1 MSKFYQWSCTS
12 IYIFLIAQF
21 YTLFTSW
28 LFSENNYF
36 PVLRE
41 ISNYILCVSTF
52 IYVSSECVVNMGR
65 KSLNYINYVSF
76 VVGCMC
82 GCVVA
87 FKRWYCLLTFLC
99 IILQDDTFHYSFC
112 KSIRLSN
119 LNFSLNWVGSGH
131 KFDWT

>member
-1 MSKFYQWSCTS
+1 MHFLIS
-12 IYIFLIAQF
+12 IYFFLIAQF
-21 YTLFTSW
+21 YISFTSW

-52 IYVSSECVVNMGR
+52 IYVSSQCIVNMGR
-65 KSLNYINYVSF
+65 KSLNYVSF

-99 IILQDDTFHYSFC
+99 IISQDVSILWKKRRKLKNNLMLVGVLDWC
-112 KSIRLSN
+112 VKSAQYLR
-119 LNFSLNWVGSGH
+119 FRH
-131 KFDWT
+131 AR